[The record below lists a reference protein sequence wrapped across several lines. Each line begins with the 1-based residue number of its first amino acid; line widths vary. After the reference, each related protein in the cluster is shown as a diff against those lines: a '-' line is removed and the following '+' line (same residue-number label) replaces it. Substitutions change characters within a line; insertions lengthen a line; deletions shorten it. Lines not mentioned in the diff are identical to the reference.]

1 MREMPANRL
10 KSPGQSPRTPYS
22 PQSRRGRRVQP
33 AGTSQQRTL
42 DSYFGRNTGNVP
54 QQREPEVVQA
64 PPPPPDTRIDALPE
78 TVLRAILAMLPAPD
92 LLLRANQVCRQWRN
106 IISSE
111 GFCRWKKC
119 YIRYHQQEEVGK
131 QEVISILQE
140 NRMTPDDNNNLC
152 LLHMAKYMSQTFH
165 CMTVGSEGDREN
177 RILECI
183 RSHRLYEQARACM
196 PESMKQTED
205 PWSSLAL
212 MLVLADGVE
221 EVWQLVVSL
230 RSPLTPEQLSE
241 FLWCSATL
249 LRAMADKRV
258 KISNRLHYNIYYV
271 LHIMENILP
280 SNRSEADQGSENQMT
295 PEQQQILNH
304 NTEED
309 HVVKIMAFAGTGKT
323 TTLVRYAK
331 QRPSLRFLYVVFNKP
346 AQMQAKRI
354 FPDNV
359 SCKTIHSLAHAAVG
373 QRYREK
379 LGLSSLNIF
388 SVFRVL
394 PDGERSIVW
403 AKVVTKTINNFW
415 ASTDPHIDTQ
425 HVPECTS
432 DDKPHKEREILEN
445 ACCIWDRM
453 KEVENTPEAAYH
465 MYHDGYLKLWQL
477 EGSQIKHDEHYDV
490 IFIDDAQDCTPVM
503 LHILL
508 SQPCAKI
515 LVGDPHQ
522 HIYSFRGAINNLN
535 TIQHTH
541 IYYLTQS
548 FRFGPEIAYVGV
560 TILEVGK
567 DVKKTMVGGNQ
578 RDSVRGQDVEMRQRY
593 QTGVGGADGRL
604 AILSRT
610 NASIFHEAVRLT
622 GLNPTSRIYII
633 GGIKAFGLS
642 TIRDIW
648 ALKQREHGL
657 NLPIES
663 DFIRLFSEGAMD
675 GLKGYAGL
683 CQYAEKDDK
692 ELMWKITVV
701 NKYGKCILELVEQ
714 IRSQQCRQQCDADFI
729 LSSVHKAKGLEFDTV
744 FITDDFRALQALP
757 AQEQGGNQSIIEE
770 DEWNLIYV
778 AVTRAKR
785 TVFITRTITN
795 ILARA
800 GEYFL
805 RSELTTV
812 PAENPVLQCSTPR
825 CSNYVNLNTRLR
837 MHRVPITYADGV
849 EKGGPLCLPCVN
861 RIAGHLA
868 FLMSPGIRQIPFP

>member
-1 MREMPANRL
+1 MPANQKRL
-10 KSPGQSPRTPYS
+10 PGRSPRTQYS
-22 PQSRRGRRVQP
+22 TKRRSRDRKQE
-33 AGTSQQRTL
+33 L
-42 DSYFGRNTGNVP
+42 K
-54 QQREPEVVQA
+54 VVQ
-64 PPPPPDTRIDALPE
+64 DLPE
-78 TVLRAILAMLPAPD
+78 TMLRAILAMLPAPD
-92 LLLRANQVCRQWRN
+92 LFLRANLVCRQWRN

-165 CMTVGSEGDREN
+165 CMTVGSERDREN

-196 PESMKQTED
+196 PESMKQMEV

-221 EVWQLVVSL
+221 ELWQLVVRL

-280 SNRSEADQGSENQMT
+280 SNRSEADQDSENQMT

-323 TTLVRYAK
+323 TTLVRYAE
-331 QRPSLRFLYVVFNKP
+331 QRPSLRFLYVVFNKS
-346 AQMQAKRI
+346 AQMQAQSI

-373 QRYREK
+373 QRYRDK
-379 LGLSSLNIF
+379 LIPSLNILA
-388 SVFRVL
+388 VFWVL
-394 PDGERSIVW
+394 PKGERSIVR
-403 AKVVTKTINNFW
+403 ARLVTQTINNFW
-415 ASTDPHIDTQ
+415 ASTDPHMDNQ
-425 HVPECTS
+425 HVPGCTS

-812 PAENPVLQCSTPR
+812 PAENLVRNCSI
-825 CSNYVNLNTRLR
+825 CSSHLHLNTR
-837 MHRVPITYADGV
+837 MHRLPITYVNDV
-849 EKGGPLCLPCVN
+849 ENGGPLCLPCVN
-861 RIAGHLA
+861 KKAGQLA
-868 FLMSPGIRQIPFP
+868 CLMSPGIRQIPFP